1 MTESNI
7 QPGMLLALRGPNQYK
22 RRSGQDTSAI
32 ICTAVHETGVGVHV
46 KGQRLPN
53 LVFGQHLTNNDESEG
68 QMTVVDDDLV
78 ESAGLIIKTAPSE
91 NSVFVKVPS
100 SPIHPELYINAVTT
114 TGWVLVTAD
123 NDPFLG
129 EHHWIPGC
137 FGGSTTTYYFGPIE
151 DEARFRMEV
160 EGYQVSEDTRQQLR
174 LNGVE
179 LEGQS
184 SFSNLRNCDLLDDAS
199 GADKQS

>member
-7 QPGMLLALRGPNQYK
+7 QPGMLLALPGPSQYK
-22 RRSGQDTSAI
+22 RRSGQDTSAV

-53 LVFGQHLTNNDESEG
+53 LVCGQHLPNNDESEG
-68 QMTVVDDDLV
+68 QMIVVDDDV
-78 ESAGLIIKTAPSE
+78 RESAGLIIKTAPSE

-123 NDPFLG
+123 NDPFLS
-129 EHHWIPGC
+129 EHHWIPGG
-137 FGGSTTTYYFGPIE
+137 FDGPTTTYYCGPKDE
-151 DEARFRMEV
+151 DNKFSLV
-160 EGYQVSEDTRQQLR
+160 IEGYDLAQETRQQLR

-179 LEGQS
+179 LKGQS
-184 SFSNLRNCDLLDDAS
+184 FFSDLRIGDLISPGDNQ
-199 GADKQS
+199 QS

>member
-53 LVFGQHLTNNDESEG
+53 LVCGQHLPNNDESEG
-68 QMTVVDDDLV
+68 QMIVLDAELV
-78 ESAGLIIKTAPSE
+78 ESQGLIIKTAPAE

-100 SPIHPELYINAVTT
+100 SPIHPELKINGVSTK
-114 TGWVLVTAD
+114 GWILVTAE
-123 NDPFLG
+123 NDVFLG

-137 FGGSTTTYYFGPIE
+137 FDGSTITYYCGPKE
-151 DEARFRMEV
+151 EETRFRMV
-160 EGYQVSEDTRQQLR
+160 TEGYNLSEETRQQLR

-179 LEGQS
+179 LNGQS
-184 SFSNLRNCDLLDDAS
+184 FFSDIRIGDLLSPGGDE
-199 GADKQS
+199 